1 VVMALSESK
10 CHRHGDVW
18 KEATNK
24 NIASGFIPFK
34 PFSLLSNTDRT
45 AAAAAAALRRSCCCW
60 SHPGRPI
67 LK

>member
-10 CHRHGDVW
+10 CQRHGDVW

-34 PFSLLSNTDRT
+34 RLATKQ
-45 AAAAAAALRRSCCCW
+45 
-60 SHPGRPI
+60 H
-67 LK
+67 